1 MEMENVTIGGSACSL
16 FVSGVPEVFLVQPT
30 ARHEAK
36 HLQHEAEL
44 LARECGRGFA
54 FMAFDVGD
62 WAEALMPWHDDAV
75 SRDDGV
81 GRHSHDTLCHVERCL
96 LPWLAL
102 RYGALSC
109 VLGGYSLGGLFALW
123 ASCHTSAFAAVA
135 AASPSVWI
143 RGWTEFAETHTVQAA
158 KVYLS
163 LGDREEHCKNVRMA
177 RVGDCIRRQ
186 KALLTAALGSENT
199 VLEWNPG
206 NHFHDE
212 PQRMARAFAWCAGRV

>member
-1 MEMENVTIGGSACSL
+1 M
-16 FVSGVPEVFLVQPT
+16 
-30 ARHEAK
+30 
-36 HLQHEAEL
+36 
-44 LARECGRGFA
+44 
-54 FMAFDVGD
+54 
-62 WAEALMPWHDDAV
+62 
-75 SRDDGV
+75 SRDDEV
-81 GRHSHDTLCHVERCL
+81 GRHSHDTLCGIEHRL
-96 LPWLAL
+96 LPWLAS
-102 RYGALSC
+102 RYGARPC

-123 ASCHTSAFAAVA
+123 ASCHTSAFVAVA

-143 RGWTEFAETHTVQAA
+143 DGWTEFAEAHAVQAV

-186 KALLTAALGSENT
+186 KVLLAAALGSENT

-212 PQRMARAFAWCAGRV
+212 PQRMAKAFAWCLERM